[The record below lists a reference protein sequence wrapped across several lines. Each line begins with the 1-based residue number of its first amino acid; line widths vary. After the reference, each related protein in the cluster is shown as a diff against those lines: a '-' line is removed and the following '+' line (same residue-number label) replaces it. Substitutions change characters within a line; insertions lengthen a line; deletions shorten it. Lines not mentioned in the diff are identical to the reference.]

1 MFWKYMISQCLKAN
15 FTVAV
20 EVPVY
25 LPVLL

>member
-1 MFWKYMISQCLKAN
+1 MISQCLKAN